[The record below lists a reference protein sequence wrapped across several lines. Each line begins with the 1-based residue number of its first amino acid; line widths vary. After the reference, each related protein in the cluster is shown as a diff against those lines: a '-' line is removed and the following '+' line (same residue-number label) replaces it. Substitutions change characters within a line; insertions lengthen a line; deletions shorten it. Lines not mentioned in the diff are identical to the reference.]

1 VSGSGVLYVR
11 RLGLRDYQD
20 VFEKMQQYTDL
31 RSSESRDEVWLLEH
45 HPVYTQGRAGKKEH
59 VLNPG
64 EIPVVQADRGGQ
76 VTYHGPGQ
84 LIAYFLIDLRRKK
97 LGIRQVVSAME
108 NAVIDLL
115 NEYGL
120 TGQADPKAPGV
131 YIDGKKISALG
142 LRVRRGSS
150 YHGLSLNLN
159 MDLAPFSGINPC
171 GYQGLEVVQLG
182 DFCKFDRQE
191 LETSLIEK
199 LKHRLGYNR
208 IENISHN
215 HLELTI

>member
-1 VSGSGVLYVR
+1 MR

-108 NAVIDLL
+108 NAVVDLL

-120 TGQADPKAPGV
+120 TGHADPKAPGV